1 MSQRDITIDI
11 AKGIGIFLVV
21 LGHVPIPMWL
31 ATPIYMF
38 HMPLFFFLSGMFF
51 HPEEKLAYGIYKKVR
66 TLIVP
71 YLFFAVCA
79 NGSNMLRDL
88 LVYHTAHG
96 KSIFS
101 IFNAAASPLW
111 FLICLFGCYLL
122 SRLTSIFT
130 RVWAWKG
137 LAVGSLFWGGM
148 GMLLCRECISLPL
161 WGTQVLLMQ
170 FYYIIGYVVRQ
181 VRWGDVT
188 IYANIVMQGERRV
201 WVVLAGFIAC
211 CLPFSIRP
219 NVSTLDFYHPVL
231 FLLGS
236 LSGIY
241 LCLKACKII
250 DSLKCKLGLKLQEM
264 GNLSLFILGFHF
276 FVIFHLYYLTIPL
289 LMRVAG
295 LRGIQFEGEYLRNSY
310 WVGIALVIPSIWI
323 SMALGKFCTRRLR
336 VFFKV

>member
-1 MSQRDITIDI
+1 MVFDMPVWLLLIESSYFDIYSC
-11 AKGIGIFLVV
+11 
-21 LGHVPIPMWL
+21 LGLERISRRL
-31 ATPIYMF
+31 AI
-38 HMPLFFFLSGMFF
+38 L
-51 HPEEKLAYGIYKKVR
+51 
-66 TLIVP
+66 
-71 YLFFAVCA
+71 
-79 NGSNMLRDL
+79 
-88 LVYHTAHG
+88 
-96 KSIFS
+96 
-101 IFNAAASPLW
+101 
-111 FLICLFGCYLL
+111 
-122 SRLTSIFT
+122 
-130 RVWAWKG
+130 
-137 LAVGSLFWGGM
+137 GGM

-170 FYYIIGYVVRQ
+170 FYYILGYVVRQ

-231 FLLGS
+231 FLIGS

-295 LRGIQFEGEYLRNSY
+295 LR
-310 WVGIALVIPSIWI
+310 
-323 SMALGKFCTRRLR
+323 
-336 VFFKV
+336 